1 MQALLETSF
10 NKEESMTPL
19 LIEAQRLK
27 QFSTINS
34 NVDNKLIE
42 PTIIIVQDI
51 YLQSILGTDLYEE
64 ICNQVDA
71 ANVSVLNKTLLDQF
85 IENYLLN
92 MVVSQGL
99 VDWNYKFSNKNVAKL
114 TADNT
119 LNADLSELERIGQKY
134 IGQAEFYAKRLS
146 AYLCDNAASYP
157 LYLNG
162 NNESWKIRPIRDVYT
177 SNFYTGNKRV
187 DYRNEYATH
196 IRTRRRR

>member
-1 MQALLETSF
+1 
-10 NKEESMTPL
+10 MTPL

-51 YLQSILGTDLYEE
+51 YLQSILGTDLYDE

-157 LYLNG
+157 LYHNG